1 MKHQPKNIA
10 ASIHAKLTNEAKK
23 LNRPFAEV
31 LQYYGMERFLYR
43 LSKTP
48 YVDSFILKGGLVFY
62 SWDIP
67 LRRPTKDIDFLGLL
81 ENRREIINKV
91 ITAALSISV
100 PEDGV
105 IFDPAT
111 LSIEKTEVDDDRTD
125 MRVKFLGYL
134 SRTQIPIHID
144 FGFSDEITSEAQ
156 IISYPTLLH
165 NMGNPQLM
173 SYPVESV
180 VAEKFHAMERF
191 AQLPSRWK
199 DYYDVWL
206 ISEHFDFDNQLL
218 QKAISKTF
226 ENRATPIPIGRP
238 ISLTMEFAVKYRE
251 NWRAFVQKFNL
262 ENPDINDLAHIAKG
276 LMA

>member
-10 ASIHAKLTNEAKK
+10 ASIHARLTNEAKK
-23 LNRPFAEV
+23 LNRPFGEI

-91 ITAALSISV
+91 ITATLSISV

-105 IFDPAT
+105 NFDPAT
-111 LSIEKTEVDDDRTD
+111 LFIEKTEVDDDRTGI
-125 MRVKFLGYL
+125 RVKFLGYL

-165 NMGNPQLM
+165 NMENPQLM
-173 SYPVESV
+173 SCSAPQNLDRTTKQDKLSKRSAKCERDEFSV
-180 VAEKFHAMERF
+180 LSSK
-191 AQLPSRWK
+191 PRW
-199 DYYDVWL
+199 YL
-206 ISEHFDFDNQLL
+206 N
-218 QKAISKTF
+218 
-226 ENRATPIPIGRP
+226 
-238 ISLTMEFAVKYRE
+238 
-251 NWRAFVQKFNL
+251 
-262 ENPDINDLAHIAKG
+262 
-276 LMA
+276 